1 MYIYLSEKIQISNLN
16 VHTRMA
22 FIDQI
27 NQNVG
32 FFIYYQDFLFI
43 RGIIGSPKANNT
55 FQIIPGDLTPA
66 PALPRTLQIK
76 VCTLCYVLQLIFYA
90 FIFGKLL

>member
-1 MYIYLSEKIQISNLN
+1 MVINKNATLFIYLSEKIQISNLN

-32 FFIYYQDFLFI
+32 IFIYNRDFLFI
-43 RGIIGSPKANNT
+43 RGIIGSPKANNR
-55 FQIIPGDLTPA
+55 FQIIPGQSKQSKSICLYGQRIST
-66 PALPRTLQIK
+66 K
-76 VCTLCYVLQLIFYA
+76 S
-90 FIFGKLL
+90 KM